1 MSVAGEVP
9 ALSRFQIVRQGF
21 ISSLFNR
28 TVLPPVWL
36 LWQWLQSR
44 YVYWLGIWDNIFCD
58 WNWTLTLYW
67 FLLQFVLL
75 IAVAAPALAEAT
87 PIYLSPGLPS
97 KGFYTLPESDAPAV
111 IQRMRR
117 SPLDPATAL
126 GLASVG
132 VAAGGIAHSTRN
144 VWNPFSTKFWEGRGK
159 TECSSNP
166 FSSAYCGRSNPAK
179 CSRNPFSRRYCGNNN

>member
-1 MSVAGEVP
+1 MTLPTV
-9 ALSRFQIVRQGF
+9 
-21 ISSLFNR
+21 SL
-28 TVLPPVWL
+28 VGL
-36 LWQWLQSR
+36 LR
-44 YVYWLGIWDNIFCD
+44 CID
-58 WNWTLTLYW
+58 
-67 FLLQFVLL
+67 FLVQLVLL
-75 IAVAAPALAEAT
+75 IAVAAPGLAEAKHLVYPAILSAN
-87 PIYLSPGLPS
+87 PIYRSPGLPY
-97 KGFYTLPESDAPAV
+97 KGFYTLPESDAPAG

-117 SPLDPATAL
+117 SPFDPATAL

-144 VWNPFSTKFWEGRGK
+144 VWNPLSTKFWEDRGK